1 MITVVYFDGTHNWM
15 TSLAEYSQE
24 HMTSR
29 MLRDIVTSVLYD
41 VDDAECDNARAYI
54 FFGSDCGKVNDI
66 TGFDNT
72 QMLIMANVVVTA
84 LRHRRDMSSKDY
96 VADVWIHRDTD
107 IVDYVVSKPLYN
119 V

>member
-15 TSLAEYSQE
+15 TSLSEYSQE

-29 MLRDIVTSVLYD
+29 MLRDIVISVLYD

-54 FFGSDCGKVNDI
+54 FFGSDCGDVVVR
-66 TGFDNT
+66 TGLDNT
-72 QMLIMANVVVTA
+72 LLLTMADVVVIA
-84 LRHRRDMSSKDY
+84 FRHRDMSSKDY
-96 VADVWIHRDTD
+96 VANVWIHRDTD
-107 IVDYVVSKPLYN
+107 IVDYVVSKPLHN